1 MRATAAE
8 KLVEKPIRAA
18 ALRGGSPAFTNSS
31 APGVKM
37 TGLWV
42 RDGVYDMCIPPRAK
56 IGGWRCSGRRIQP
69 RRRLYVAKLY
79 VMGVFVR
86 ETGRKRS
93 AFTCAVHEHTET
105 RPAWGWEMP

>member
-1 MRATAAE
+1 
-8 KLVEKPIRAA
+8 
-18 ALRGGSPAFTNSS
+18 
-31 APGVKM
+31 M

-56 IGGWRCSGRRIQP
+56 IEGWRCSGRRIQP
-69 RRRLYVAKLY
+69 RRRLYVARLY

-93 AFTCAVHEHTET
+93 ACTCAVHEHTET
-105 RPAWGWEMP
+105 RPAWGWEMLQRFHHGRAMAYALAEHQ